1 MKHQKASL
9 AALRKL
15 WRQVQE
21 EQTRFIKRVD
31 ELETEFR
38 RQHKLKPQD
47 ASIVWLDEMIIGIE
61 SRQGP
66 ERKMLYDDD
75 LK

>member
-1 MKHQKASL
+1 MKHQKVSL

>member
-47 ASIVWLDEMIIGIE
+47 ASIIWLDELLVGIE
-61 SRQGP
+61 TRHGR
-66 ERKMLYDDD
+66 ERRIFYDDD

>member
-15 WRQVQE
+15 WRQVQKE
-21 EQTRFIKRVD
+21 KTQFIKRVD

-47 ASIVWLDEMIIGIE
+47 ASIVWLDEMLLGIE
-61 SRQGP
+61 SRQGR
-66 ERKMLYDDD
+66 ERKMFYDDE